1 MSTTGGFEQADVLA
15 FGEEAKARRLPGR
28 RAWVAIGVGLAVVAS
43 AGAGF
48 AAGTVVGGGGTQ
60 PEDVLPDTVVAYVD
74 VDLDP
79 AAQQKVNL
87 VRLLGR
93 FPDVE
98 QEYGREPD
106 VRAVVVD
113 WLVEGTELEDADVSA
128 VDR

>member
-1 MSTTGGFEQADVLA
+1 MSSRTSECGW
-15 FGEEAKARRLPGR
+15 R
-28 RAWVAIGVGLAVVAS
+28 VAAGVAVVAS

-74 VDLDP
+74 IDLDP
-79 AAQQKVNL
+79 AAEQKVNL

-98 QEYGREPD
+98 KQYGPEPD
-106 VRAVVVD
+106 IRTVVVD
-113 WLVEGTELEDADVSA
+113 WLVEGSELEDADVSA
-128 VDR
+128 WIGDRAGIGCQLGRRARR